1 MTDLTTLSDFELQ
14 QLAGSALREIRE
26 RVWRRLDNS
35 HKTQEE
41 YAEDME
47 LEFFSSSFLNSAKK
61 TLDTAANVV

>member
-1 MTDLTTLSDFELQ
+1 MNDLTTLSDFELL

-47 LEFFSSSFLNSAKK
+47 LEFFSSSFLDSAKK